1 MNCEKTVL
9 HDDILISS
17 PVILAKCLPN
27 PWVKSIQMKGNAHC
41 EVEIITTFYQSA
53 CIMIPLL
60 FIWVADEVHE
70 ALVSKMLHYDFI

>member
-27 PWVKSIQMKGNAHC
+27 PWVKSIQMKGHAHF
-41 EVEIITTFYQSA
+41 EVEIIAMFYQSDTN
-53 CIMIPLL
+53 CSNFKRDNKNLL
-60 FIWVADEVHE
+60 TFH
-70 ALVSKMLHYDFI
+70 